1 MRSVCGIAA
10 LILLSA
16 CAGTPAAPEEA
27 ISCSEP
33 RPLVC
38 TMEFLPTCAV
48 LRAGGR
54 KEFASPCTAC
64 ADNAV
69 TSYVVGSCPE

>member
-1 MRSVCGIAA
+1 MRNVCSMTV
-10 LILLSA
+10 LLLLAA
-16 CAGTPAAPEEA
+16 CASAPEPA
-27 ISCSEP
+27 TQCPEP

-48 LRAGGR
+48 LKAGGR

-64 ADNAV
+64 SDEAV
-69 TSYVVGSCPE
+69 TGYTSGSCPE